1 MTNTWPIDS
10 GLLQEREEH
19 RHMITV
25 TPAAAEQLRELLA
38 KQGDE
43 NTALRVFVSPGG
55 CSGFQYGMA
64 LDNVLQEGDQ
74 VFEQDGIKLVVDEY
88 SIEYL
93 DGSEID
99 YVDGLMGAGFTVY
112 NPNAVSTCGCG
123 HSFRTADQAGQA
135 QKCH

>member
-1 MTNTWPIDS
+1 
-10 GLLQEREEH
+10 
-19 RHMITV
+19 MISV
-25 TPAAAEQLRELLA
+25 TTTATEQLKQLIE
-38 KQGDE
+38 KQGDPS
-43 NTALRVFVSPGG
+43 TALRVFVSPGG

-64 LDNVLQEGDQ
+64 LDNALQEGDQ
-74 VFEQDGIKLVVDEY
+74 VFEREGIKLVVDEY

-93 DGSEID
+93 DGAEID

-123 HSFRTADQAGQA
+123 HSFQTADHAGQA

>member
-1 MTNTWPIDS
+1 
-10 GLLQEREEH
+10 
-19 RHMITV
+19 MISV
-25 TPAAAEQLRELLA
+25 TSSASEQLKQLIE
-38 KQGDE
+38 KQGDP

-64 LDNVLQEGDQ
+64 LDNTLQEGDQ

-93 DGSEID
+93 DGAEID

-112 NPNAVSTCGCG
+112 NPNAISTCGCG
-123 HSFRTADQAGQA
+123 HSFQTADHAGQA

>member
-1 MTNTWPIDS
+1 
-10 GLLQEREEH
+10 
-19 RHMITV
+19 MITL
-25 TPAAAEQLRELLA
+25 TEPAIQQL
-38 KQGDE
+38 KQLIEKQNDA

-64 LDNVLQEGDQ
+64 LDTALQEGDE
-74 VFEQDGIKLVVDEY
+74 VFERDGIKVVVDEY
-88 SIEYL
+88 SINYL
-93 DGSEID
+93 EGAEID

-123 HSFRTADQAGQA
+123 HSFQTADHAGQA